1 MQTAPPDGVGALSC
15 PTHWAE
21 SSHPRVDIERDPRKG
36 LMAWEFEE
44 LYTSAFGRRVGQLFL
59 VTGDSHEAE
68 ELESKMATHPESGGQ
83 IARQQGN
90 GLAGATLILS
100 VLGLIL
106 GFLIPMA
113 FLIGVVALVLAAVN
127 LRRGRG
133 RLTPAARGMSV
144 AGLVAGMV
152 CLLLA
157 LLVLSGLAA

>member
-1 MQTAPPDGVGALSC
+1 
-15 PTHWAE
+15 
-21 SSHPRVDIERDPRKG
+21 
-36 LMAWEFEE
+36 MAWEFEE
-44 LYTSAFGRRVGQLFL
+44 LYTSAFGRLVGQLFL

-127 LRRGRG
+127 LRRGR
-133 RLTPAARGMSV
+133 LTPAARGMSV

>member
-1 MQTAPPDGVGALSC
+1 
-15 PTHWAE
+15 
-21 SSHPRVDIERDPRKG
+21 
-36 LMAWEFEE
+36 MAWEFEE
-44 LYTSAFGRRVGQLFL
+44 LYTSAFGRLVGQLFL

-90 GLAGATLILS
+90 GLAWATLILS

-127 LRRGRG
+127 LRRGR
-133 RLTPAARGMSV
+133 LTPAARGMSV

>member
-1 MQTAPPDGVGALSC
+1 
-15 PTHWAE
+15 
-21 SSHPRVDIERDPRKG
+21 
-36 LMAWEFEE
+36 
-44 LYTSAFGRRVGQLFL
+44 
-59 VTGDSHEAE
+59 
-68 ELESKMATHPESGGQ
+68 MATHPESGGQ

-100 VLGLIL
+100 ILGLIL

-127 LRRGRG
+127 LRRG

>member
-1 MQTAPPDGVGALSC
+1 
-15 PTHWAE
+15 
-21 SSHPRVDIERDPRKG
+21 
-36 LMAWEFEE
+36 
-44 LYTSAFGRRVGQLFL
+44 
-59 VTGDSHEAE
+59 
-68 ELESKMATHPESGGQ
+68 MATHPESGGQ

>member
-1 MQTAPPDGVGALSC
+1 
-15 PTHWAE
+15 
-21 SSHPRVDIERDPRKG
+21 
-36 LMAWEFEE
+36 MAWEFED
-44 LYTSAFGRRVGQLFL
+44 LYTSAFGRLVGQLFL

-90 GLAGATLILS
+90 GLAWATLILS

-127 LRRGRG
+127 LRRGR
-133 RLTPAARGMSV
+133 LTPAARGMSV